1 MPAPAPRPVPHR
13 LDEVTC
19 VVTGAARGIGRD
31 LADRLA
37 AEGADVAVLDVRAP
51 ELPLV
56 EGQTY
61 VPADVTDKRQVDR
74 AVGQVVETHSG
85 IDVLVNAAGLVSDRD
100 SLLDTDA
107 ERMHR
112 FFDVNAVGTLHT
124 VQACHPHLVASGR
137 KGRIINVVSRTFFS
151 GSAGQLA
158 YVASKGALVGM
169 TRVMAL
175 EFGGDGIAVN
185 GIMPGQVS
193 TPGTRQFSGDE
204 VFEATMNKQ
213 AIREFVTG
221 EHLAGMAAYLASDD
235 GALVT
240 GQMMVCDGGG
250 LLR

>member
-1 MPAPAPRPVPHR
+1 
-13 LDEVTC
+13 LDDVTC
-19 VVTGAARGIGRD
+19 VVTGTARGIGRD

-37 AEGADVAVLDVRAP
+37 AEGANVALLDVREP
-51 ELPLV
+51 EQPLG

-61 VPADVTDKRQVDR
+61 VPADVTDKGQVDS
-74 AVGQVVETHSG
+74 AVGHVVQEHG
-85 IDVLVNAAGLVSDRD
+85 GVDVLVNAAGLVSDRD
-100 SLLDTDA
+100 SLLNTDA

-112 FFDVNAVGTLHT
+112 FFDANAVGALHT
-124 VQACHPHLVASGR
+124 VQACHPHLVASQR
-137 KGRIINVVSRTFFS
+137 RGRIINVVSRTFFS

-185 GIMPGQVS
+185 GIMPGQVA

-204 VFEATMNKQ
+204 VFAATMNRQ
-213 AIREFVTG
+213 AIKEFVTG

>member
-1 MPAPAPRPVPHR
+1 
-13 LDEVTC
+13 
-19 VVTGAARGIGRD
+19 
-31 LADRLA
+31 
-37 AEGADVAVLDVRAP
+37 
-51 ELPLV
+51 
-56 EGQTY
+56 
-61 VPADVTDKRQVDR
+61 
-74 AVGQVVETHSG
+74 
-85 IDVLVNAAGLVSDRD
+85 
-100 SLLDTDA
+100 
-107 ERMHR
+107 
-112 FFDVNAVGTLHT
+112 
-124 VQACHPHLVASGR
+124 VASER
-137 KGRIINVVSRTFFS
+137 RGRIINVVSRTFFS

-185 GIMPGQVS
+185 GIMPGQVA

-213 AIREFVTG
+213 AIKEFVTG

-250 LLR
+250 LLH